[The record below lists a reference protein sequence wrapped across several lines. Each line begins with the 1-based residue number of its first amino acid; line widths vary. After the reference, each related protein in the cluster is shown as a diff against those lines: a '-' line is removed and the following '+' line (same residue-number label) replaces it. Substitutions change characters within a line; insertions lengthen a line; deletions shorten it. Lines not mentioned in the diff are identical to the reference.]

1 MADKEPQKPKNL
13 RAQILESEDL
23 QTEIIAIPEWN
34 GVKIELRG
42 MNGLDRA
49 RFMQKVAQGGEGV
62 NFENWYPELIIA
74 TAHDPETGTKLFERA
89 DKDAL
94 NRKSG
99 SALSRLGDVAAR
111 LSGLGA
117 SDVEGAEERLKSE
130 S

>member
-23 QTEIIAIPEWN
+23 QSETLSVPEWN
-34 GVKIELRG
+34 DVKVELRG

-49 RFMQKVAQGGEGV
+49 RFMQKVAQGEGV

-74 TAHDPETGTKLFERA
+74 TAFDPDTGTKLFERA